1 MQHEYAELKMQMEE
15 FSASVEEA
23 KKNPVS
29 KYDPLI
35 AKQSY
40 FNDTLTKQV
49 WNRVDLES
57 KKIS

>member
-49 WNRVDLES
+49 WNRIDG
-57 KKIS
+57 KA